1 MCSVCCSGRN
11 VLTNEL
17 AEELLRRYRSGQ
29 VEALGELVEM
39 YRRPLFGFI
48 LSMTEGRD
56 DAEEIFQEVWFKAIR
71 NLSRYKSHSFLSWI
85 FRIAKNL
92 IIDRV
97 RKKKPD
103 RSLQERLGT
112 GENSQ
117 ELIDSV
123 PDPVPHSQGTQLD
136 NQALAT
142 SIKQAVAQLPE
153 EQKEVFLLRTETDMP
168 FKDIARLQKTSINT
182 ALARMK
188 YALTKL
194 RELLKDDYVNHQEE

>member
-1 MCSVCCSGRN
+1 
-11 VLTNEL
+11 LTNEW

-71 NLSRYKSHSFLSWI
+71 NLARYKSHSFISWI

-103 RSLQERLGT
+103 RSLQERMGT
-112 GENSQ
+112 GEDSQ
-117 ELIDSV
+117 ELLDSV
-123 PDPVPHSQGTQLD
+123 ADPVEQSQGTEMD
-136 NQALAT
+136 NRALAKR
-142 SIKQAVAQLPE
+142 IKQAVSQLPI
-153 EQKEVFLLRTETDMP
+153 EQKEVFLLRTESEMA
-168 FKDIARLQKTSINT
+168 FKDIAKVQKTSINT

-188 YALTKL
+188 YAVTKL
-194 RELLKDDYVNHQEE
+194 RELLKEDYAKRQMDQ